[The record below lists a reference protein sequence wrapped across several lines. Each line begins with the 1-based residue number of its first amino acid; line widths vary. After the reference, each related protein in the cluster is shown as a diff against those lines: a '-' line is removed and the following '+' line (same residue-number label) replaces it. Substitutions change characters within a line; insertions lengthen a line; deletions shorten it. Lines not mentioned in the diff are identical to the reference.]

1 MKPEGDVPFDWDD
14 GLEIDYLFYFLFFL
28 EARPAVGFGGVVLVC
43 KGSYSTYT
51 YLNFFYLQSFYK
63 NTVLLRR

>member
-28 EARPAVGFGGVVLVC
+28 EARPAVGCGGVVLVC
-43 KGSYSTYT
+43 KG
-51 YLNFFYLQSFYK
+51 
-63 NTVLLRR
+63 